1 MFEPKQSVFW
11 RKMFILCRIYAAV
24 EGKANIKTTQV
35 AEREISSFMLS
46 YMYIHLVFKQVR
58 NSDGQWL
65 LSF

>member
-46 YMYIHLVFKQVR
+46 YMYNIHLVSKK
-58 NSDGQWL
+58 
-65 LSF
+65 